1 MTTAHLPLV
10 DADARVVRYVRISLT
25 DRCNYRCTYCMP
37 AEGVQ
42 LVPREDVLSFEEI
55 ERIVRALAT
64 VGVRRVRL
72 TGGEPTVRK
81 DLVQLV
87 ERLGALGLDDL
98 AMTTNGHLLP
108 ELAGPLRAA
117 GLHRLNVSV
126 DSLDPARF
134 RVITRRGDLAT
145 VVAGI
150 DAARAAGFSQT
161 KINMVVMAG
170 VNDDEIA
177 AVARWA
183 WERDLV
189 PRFIEEMP
197 FSDGELFAIRGGVY
211 PASRIRTDLMA
222 AFGPLS
228 PATARTGHAD
238 GRGLAIAGVGPAR
251 YHVVES
257 GPFAGRVAGI
267 ISAVSEPFCDTCNRM
282 RLSATGRLHACLAAD
297 PDDAAGAA
305 EDLRTPLRA
314 GATDDA
320 LLAQVRAVL
329 QRKWSGHHFTRCG
342 GGAPR
347 KHMVAIGG

>member
-1 MTTAHLPLV
+1 MTTTRLPLV
-10 DADARVVRYVRISLT
+10 DAHARVVRYVRISLT

-37 AEGVQ
+37 EEGVD
-42 LVPREDVLSFEEI
+42 LVPREDVLTFEEI

-81 DLVQLV
+81 DLIALV

-108 ELAGPLRAA
+108 ELAAPLRRA
-117 GLHRLNVSV
+117 GLDRLNVSI

-134 RVITRRGDLAT
+134 RAITRRGDLAT
-145 VVAGI
+145 VIAGV
-150 DAARAAGFSQT
+150 DAARSAGFAQT

-170 VNDDEIA
+170 VNSDEIA
-177 AVARWA
+177 ALARWA

-197 FSDGELFAIRGGVY
+197 LSDGALFAMRGGVY
-211 PASRIRTDLMA
+211 PAARIRANLTA
-222 AFGPLS
+222 AFGPLAPS
-228 PATARTGHAD
+228 STTGVP
-238 GRGLAIAGVGPAR
+238 GVGPAR
-251 YHVVES
+251 SLVVER
-257 GPFAGRVAGI
+257 GPFAGRIAGI

-282 RLSATGRLHACLAAD
+282 RLSATGRLHACLASD

-305 EDLRTPLRA
+305 EDLRAPLRA
-314 GATDDA
+314 GATDEA
-320 LLAQVRAVL
+320 LLARVRAVL
-329 QRKWSGHHFTRCG
+329 QRKWVGHGFTSCG